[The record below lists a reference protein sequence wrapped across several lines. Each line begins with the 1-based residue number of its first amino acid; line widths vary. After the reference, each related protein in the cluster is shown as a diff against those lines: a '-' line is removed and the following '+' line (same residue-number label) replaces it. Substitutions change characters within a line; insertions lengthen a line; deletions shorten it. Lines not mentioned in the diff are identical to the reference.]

1 MVRPSTHFAPA
12 VEDCNFLYTIRSNA
26 LNVVIKSS
34 EFITNRFD
42 IFNEIGEL
50 KRKLKISAVSDTL
63 NRAS

>member
-1 MVRPSTHFAPA
+1 MVRPRTHFAPA

-34 EFITNRFD
+34 KFITNRFD

-50 KRKLKISAVSDTL
+50 KRKFKISAVSDTL
-63 NRAS
+63 NGTS